1 MLADDKNKE
10 FTYLKRN
17 LEEILNW
24 SFLMCASCGEL
35 ITIIWAAPLQFACHH
50 SSASMLL
57 LKVHPFE
64 YVDLHFNLHISS
76 ANITSLLGN
85 DTTLHLI
92 FCNIATNCTKMAILE
107 FPIRQSAPNYIVLK
121 YICVSRFRVLPAQ
134 YQILSSCPSLLYVHG
149 GPMGILN
156 IRSENFWV
164 NQNEKCEN
172 ILSIRSG
179 SCAEELPISE
189 GELQWK
195 MGCNIQRRVKGDF
208 EK

>member
-35 ITIIWAAPLQFACHH
+35 ITIIWAAPLQFACHP
-50 SSASMLL
+50 SSAARMILAQSASSLNMLTCTL
-57 LKVHPFE
+57 
-64 YVDLHFNLHISS
+64 NRHISLQILHHFF
-76 ANITSLLGN
+76 AMINYCILFFGKITTKNICVYQMTIKPQM
-85 DTTLHLI
+85 TL
-92 FCNIATNCTKMAILE
+92 FLE
-107 FPIRQSAPNYIVLK
+107 
-121 YICVSRFRVLPAQ
+121 YICVSRFWVLPAQ
-134 YQILSSCPSLLYVHG
+134 YQILSSCPSLLYIHR
-149 GPMGILN
+149 GPMGIFN
-156 IRSENFWV
+156 IRSQNFWV

-179 SCAEELPISE
+179 SCAEKPPISE

-195 MGCNIQRRVKGDF
+195 MG
-208 EK
+208 

>member
-1 MLADDKNKE
+1 M
-10 FTYLKRN
+10 
-17 LEEILNW
+17 
-24 SFLMCASCGEL
+24 
-35 ITIIWAAPLQFACHH
+35 QFACHH

-134 YQILSSCPSLLYVHG
+134 YQILSSCPSLLYIHR
-149 GPMGILN
+149 GPMGIFN
-156 IRSENFWV
+156 IRSQNFKMLIKMR
-164 NQNEKCEN
+164 NAKIFSQ
-172 ILSIRSG
+172 
-179 SCAEELPISE
+179 SE
-189 GELQWK
+189 MAALRGASNL
-195 MGCNIQRRVKGDF
+195 RRRTPM
-208 EK
+208 